1 MNQLPPRSGPAAY
14 GDGDKTPF
22 KGKCRCPARRASR
35 QGGSLIAAGVTRTV
49 LGLLALGG
57 SVTGAEKGL
66 WDLLHGCPFL
76 RLCQIPGHCAAKP
89 WGGGVFQNI
98 SAPQRPGRRAKV
110 RMDGSSGVIP
120 EEPTGGRTGVSS
132 EPMEASQDGQTAQE
146 MATLPEQDLLA
157 AAKEKEGAPED
168 AGADALLGPMW
179 SSSGMGIP
187 GTVPSTC
194 AKRQD
199 TTALR
204 TALGKDTAGTTHR
217 EGAGPPGP
225 PPALP
230 EPKEATSSPRLG
242 CREQETQ
249 QGSGEDD
256 GRDGSASLVWA
267 ATPGMLFQEDKQTR
281 LHPLSLSWVLGY
293 NSSLAVHSLMDR
305 EDRVL
310 LYISSHTVVIHDLLG
325 NRQCHLQGHTN
336 VISCL
341 CVSEDR
347 RWVATADRGPDA
359 LIIVWDSFSGVPVR
373 TIFESHPEDGVSA
386 IAISQDA
393 KYLATI
399 SAGIVQRVCVWKWT
413 SPAEKPVCSTELR
426 PEFGYQDYVI
436 FNPQNPYEFV
446 SNSKTQVIFYLWGD
460 GGLQYGAPLL
470 SSQTF
475 NSTVGHFSQSVF
487 HFNNSQALTGTSAGK
502 LVVWDTVGP
511 RTPSKELPVKP
522 HSMKATKLV
531 PLQKESLT
539 VLTAFESCIVT
550 GDVKGQVK
558 FYDGQLQLLTCYGHS
573 KVGPIRSISFSK
585 TPPDPPGAAPNC
597 STSCIASSRPFVAR
611 NFILSTSDATVLH
624 VATDRTNFEKIM
636 EEAKKTVNA
645 IACHPRQALVAV
657 GSHCG
662 LLKVWDYQQTRYLV
676 SRIFTEAGIQCLS
689 YDPEGYFLAAGFTD
703 GSVYILDAISLQSS
717 CKEFKFS
724 CGPVTH
730 ISFSHDSEYLATAD
744 EKYSVTVYKRVLQNG
759 SRCWEHLAGLHSHY
773 KPIRSILFGVQL
785 DSNEPRLLSLGEDRQ
800 LVEYDLNSS
809 SKDHLVVLHRDRVE
823 QVAVPLCLAWYP
835 QLSTESFILTAN
847 NCYKIKLYNTTTK
860 MCRKTLL
867 GPTYG
872 SPLEKIQ
879 ILPTTN
885 TMDPQKC
892 YLAYITKDKVGLQI
906 LPVDGNPHKSSA
918 FICHPDGVSDLAS
931 SYDGRYVF
939 TAGGDDCTVM
949 KWEVNLNAL
958 DAAASL
964 GGEDLI
970 PFYNLLD
977 GGREGEFFRE
987 LEDYFYYVQLRNHG
1001 IDTLETRQVST
1012 HIPLE
1017 EIPSVMRA
1025 MGFYPSEEKIEEMIN
1040 EVKFSK
1046 YVDTGEQVTKIN
1058 LGDFIKLYINHRPAF
1073 GLSMKKIQR
1082 AFQVLG
1088 YDNENGD
1095 KVIDRGDLLL
1105 LLQCRVYTSLEQQI
1119 TVLISAHCGIAHC
1132 NWNCWDLLQGA
1143 AALTEDEM
1151 PEEITVE
1158 IFAADILGLP
1168 IAEPEKKNRKKR

>member
-1 MNQLPPRSGPAAY
+1 
-14 GDGDKTPF
+14 
-22 KGKCRCPARRASR
+22 
-35 QGGSLIAAGVTRTV
+35 
-49 LGLLALGG
+49 
-57 SVTGAEKGL
+57 
-66 WDLLHGCPFL
+66 
-76 RLCQIPGHCAAKP
+76 
-89 WGGGVFQNI
+89 
-98 SAPQRPGRRAKV
+98 
-110 RMDGSSGVIP
+110 
-120 EEPTGGRTGVSS
+120 
-132 EPMEASQDGQTAQE
+132 
-146 MATLPEQDLLA
+146 
-157 AAKEKEGAPED
+157 
-168 AGADALLGPMW
+168 
-179 SSSGMGIP
+179 
-187 GTVPSTC
+187 
-194 AKRQD
+194 
-199 TTALR
+199 
-204 TALGKDTAGTTHR
+204 
-217 EGAGPPGP
+217 
-225 PPALP
+225 
-230 EPKEATSSPRLG
+230 
-242 CREQETQ
+242 
-249 QGSGEDD
+249 
-256 GRDGSASLVWA
+256 SLVWA

-293 NSSLAVHSLMDR
+293 NSSLAVHSLMDG

-310 LYISSHTVVIHDLLG
+310 LYVSSHTVVIHDVLG
-325 NRQCHLQGHTN
+325 NRQYHLQGHTN

-359 LIIVWDSFSGVPVR
+359 LIIVWDSFSGIPVR
-373 TIFESHPEDGVSA
+373 TIFESHLEDGVSA

-399 SAGIVQRVCVWKWT
+399 SAGTVQRVCVWKWT
-413 SPAEKPVCSTELR
+413 SPSEKPMCSTELR
-426 PEFGYQDYVI
+426 PEFGHQDYLV

-446 SNSKTQVIFYLWGD
+446 SNSKTQVIFYLWGNAS
-460 GGLQYGAPLL
+460 LQYGTPLL
-470 SSQTF
+470 SNQTF
-475 NSTVGHFSQSVF
+475 NSMVGHFSQSVF

-502 LVVWDTVGP
+502 LVVWDAVGP
-511 RTPSKELPVKP
+511 CTPSEERRIKP
-522 HSMKATKLV
+522 HCMKATKLV
-531 PLQKESLT
+531 PMQKDSLT
-539 VLTAFESCIVT
+539 VLMVFESYIVT

-558 FYDGQLQLLTCYGHS
+558 FYDGDLQLLACYSHS

-585 TPPDPPGAAPNC
+585 PPPDPPGASPTSSTSC
-597 STSCIASSRPFVAR
+597 STSSQPFIAR

-624 VATDRTNFEKIM
+624 VATDRASFEKVM
-636 EEAKKTVNA
+636 EEAKKAVSA

-662 LLKVWDYQQTRYLV
+662 LLKVWDYQQTEYLV
-676 SRIFTEAGIQCLS
+676 SRIFTGASIQCLS

-703 GSVYILDAISLQSS
+703 GSVYLLDAISLQSS

-724 CGPVTH
+724 HGPVTH
-730 ISFSHDSEYLATAD
+730 VSFSHDSEYLATAD

-773 KPIRSILFGVQL
+773 KPIRSILFGIQL
-785 DSNEPRLLSLGEDRQ
+785 DSNKPRLLSLGEDRQ

-809 SKDHLVVLHRDRVE
+809 SKDRLVVLHRDRVE
-823 QVAVPLCLAWYP
+823 QAAVPLCLAWYP

-847 NCYKIKLYNTTTK
+847 NCYKMKLYNTTTK

-885 TMDPQKC
+885 ATDPQKH

-939 TAGGDDCTVM
+939 TAGGKDRTVM

-970 PFYNLLD
+970 PFYSLLD

-987 LEDYFYYVQLRNHG
+987 LEDYFYYAQLCSHG

-1073 GLSMKKIQR
+1073 GLSMKEIQR
-1082 AFQVLG
+1082 AFQVIG

-1105 LLQCRVYTSLEQQI
+1105 LLQCRGEHMTEDELARCL
-1119 TVLISAHCGIAHC
+1119 TT
-1132 NWNCWDLLQGA
+1132 LLGKHPGGGGSEPDTYDPSGA
-1143 AALTEDEM
+1143 AALTEEEI
-1151 PEEITVE
+1151 PEEITAE

-1168 IAEPEKKNRKKR
+1168 IADPEKENMK

>member
-1 MNQLPPRSGPAAY
+1 MDRQLKEMAVLPEQARAAPPQALPDAGSAAADQPRSQC
-14 GDGDKTPF
+14 TP
-22 KGKCRCPARRASR
+22 K
-35 QGGSLIAAGVTRTV
+35 
-49 LGLLALGG
+49 LLAL
-57 SVTGAEKGL
+57 SK
-66 WDLLHGCPFL
+66 DP
-76 RLCQIPGHCAAKP
+76 
-89 WGGGVFQNI
+89 
-98 SAPQRPGRRAKV
+98 
-110 RMDGSSGVIP
+110 
-120 EEPTGGRTGVSS
+120 
-132 EPMEASQDGQTAQE
+132 
-146 MATLPEQDLLA
+146 LA
-157 AAKEKEGAPED
+157 AAKEKEGADPED
-168 AGADALLGPMW
+168 AGADALLGPLW
-179 SSSGMGIP
+179 SPSGMGIP
-187 GTVPSTC
+187 GTLSSTW
-194 AKRQD
+194 AGRQD
-199 TTALR
+199 MTALR
-204 TALGKDTAGTTHR
+204 TALGKDTAATTHL
-217 EGAGPPGP
+217 EGTGPPGP
-225 PPALP
+225 PPAPP
-230 EPKEATSSPRLG
+230 EPKGAISSPCSG

-249 QGSGEDD
+249 QRSGEDD
-256 GRDGSASLVWA
+256 GHDGSASLVWA

-281 LHPLSLSWVLGY
+281 PHPLSLSWVLGY

-305 EDRVL
+305 EDWVL
-310 LYISSHTVVIHDLLG
+310 LYVSSHTVVIHDILG
-325 NRQCHLQGHTN
+325 NRQYHLQGHTN

-359 LIIVWDSFSGVPVR
+359 LIIVWDSFSGIPVR

-399 SAGIVQRVCVWKWT
+399 SAGTVQRVCVWKWT
-413 SPAEKPVCSTELR
+413 LPTEKPVCSTELR

-460 GGLQYGAPLL
+460 AGLQYSTPLL

-475 NSTVGHFSQSVF
+475 NSVVGRFSQSVF

-502 LVVWDTVGP
+502 LVVWDAVSP
-511 RTPSKELPVKP
+511 HTPSKELRVKP

-531 PLQKESLT
+531 PMQKASLT
-539 VLTAFESCIVT
+539 VLMVFESCIVT

-558 FYDGQLQLLTCYGHS
+558 FYDGELQLLACYSHS
-573 KVGPIRSISFSK
+573 KVGPIQSISFSK
-585 TPPDPPGAAPNC
+585 TTPEPPGASPAC
-597 STSCIASSRPFVAR
+597 STSCTASSQPFVAR

-624 VATDRTNFEKIM
+624 VATDGTYCEKVM
-636 EEAKKTVNA
+636 EEAKKAVNA

-662 LLKVWDYQQTRYLV
+662 LLKVWDYQQTKYLV
-676 SRIFTEAGIQCLS
+676 SRIFIEAGIQCLC

-703 GSVYILDAISLQSS
+703 GSVYILDAISLQSI

-724 CGPVTH
+724 RGPVTH
-730 ISFSHDSEYLATAD
+730 ISFSHNSEYLATAD
-744 EKYSVTVYKRVLQNG
+744 EKYSVTVYKAVLPNG
-759 SRCWEHLAGLHSHY
+759 SRCWKHLAGLRSHY

-809 SKDHLVVLHRDRVE
+809 SKDHLVALHRDRVE

-835 QLSTESFILTAN
+835 QLSTESFILIAN
-847 NCYKIKLYNTTTK
+847 NCYKVKLYNTTTK

-885 TMDPQKC
+885 TTDPQKC

-939 TAGGDDCTVM
+939 TAGGDDCAVM

-987 LEDYFYYVQLRNHG
+987 LEDYFYYAQLRSHG

-1025 MGFYPSEEKIEEMIN
+1025 IGFYPSEEKIEEMIN

-1046 YVDTGEQVTKIN
+1046 YVDTGEQVTKIS

-1073 GLSMKKIQR
+1073 GLSMKKIER

-1105 LLQCRVYTSLEQQI
+1105 LLQCRGEHMTEDELAQCLTTLMGRHPGGGGSEPD
-1119 TVLISAHCGIAHC
+1119 TCDPS
-1132 NWNCWDLLQGA
+1132 GA
-1143 AALTEDEM
+1143 AALTEEEI
-1151 PEEITVE
+1151 PEEITAE

-1168 IAEPEKKNRKKR
+1168 IAEPEKMNRKKR

>member
-1 MNQLPPRSGPAAY
+1 
-14 GDGDKTPF
+14 
-22 KGKCRCPARRASR
+22 
-35 QGGSLIAAGVTRTV
+35 
-49 LGLLALGG
+49 
-57 SVTGAEKGL
+57 
-66 WDLLHGCPFL
+66 
-76 RLCQIPGHCAAKP
+76 
-89 WGGGVFQNI
+89 
-98 SAPQRPGRRAKV
+98 
-110 RMDGSSGVIP
+110 
-120 EEPTGGRTGVSS
+120 
-132 EPMEASQDGQTAQE
+132 
-146 MATLPEQDLLA
+146 
-157 AAKEKEGAPED
+157 
-168 AGADALLGPMW
+168 
-179 SSSGMGIP
+179 
-187 GTVPSTC
+187 
-194 AKRQD
+194 
-199 TTALR
+199 
-204 TALGKDTAGTTHR
+204 
-217 EGAGPPGP
+217 
-225 PPALP
+225 
-230 EPKEATSSPRLG
+230 
-242 CREQETQ
+242 
-249 QGSGEDD
+249 
-256 GRDGSASLVWA
+256 SLVWA

-293 NSSLAVHSLMDR
+293 NSSLAVHSLMDS

-310 LYISSHTVVIHDLLG
+310 LYIASHTAVIHDVLG
-325 NRQCHLQGHTN
+325 NRQYHLQGHTN

-359 LIIVWDSFSGVPVR
+359 LIIVWDSFSGIPVR
-373 TIFESHPEDGVSA
+373 TVFGSHPADGVSA

-399 SAGIVQRVCVWKWT
+399 SAGTVQRVCVWKWT
-413 SPAEKPVCSTELR
+413 LPTEKPVCSTKLR

-446 SNSKTQVIFYLWGD
+446 SNSKTQVIFYLWVRTKQEHLCLRRD
-460 GGLQYGAPLL
+460 ERTASLL
-470 SSQTF
+470 SLQTF
-475 NSTVGHFSQSVF
+475 NSVVGHFSQSVF

-502 LVVWDTVGP
+502 LVVWDTVSP
-511 RTPSKELPVKP
+511 QTLSEELQVKP

-531 PLQKESLT
+531 PMQKDSLT
-539 VLTAFESCIVT
+539 VLMVFESCIVT

-558 FYDGQLQLLTCYGHS
+558 FYDGQLQLLACYSHS
-573 KVGPIRSISFSK
+573 EVGPIRSISFSK
-585 TPPDPPGAAPNC
+585 TPPDPPGASPAC
-597 STSCIASSRPFVAR
+597 STSCTASSQPFSDSSNSISLTLNR

-624 VATDRTNFEKIM
+624 VATDRTNFEKVM
-636 EEAKKTVNA
+636 EEAKQAVNA
-645 IACHPRQALVAV
+645 IACHPRRALVAA

-662 LLKVWDYQQTRYLV
+662 LLKVWDYQQTKYLV
-676 SRIFTEAGIQCLS
+676 SRIFTGAGIQCLS
-689 YDPEGYFLAAGFTD
+689 YDPKGYFLAAGFTD

-717 CKEFKFS
+717 CKEFRFS
-724 CGPVTH
+724 HGPVTH

-744 EKYSVTVYKRVLQNG
+744 EKYSVTVYKRVLKNG

-823 QVAVPLCLAWYP
+823 QIAVPLCLAWYP

-847 NCYKIKLYNTTTK
+847 NCYKMKLYNTTTK

-885 TMDPQKC
+885 TMDPQKR
-892 YLAYITKDKVGLQI
+892 YLVYITKDKVGLQI

-931 SYDGRYVF
+931 SYDGRYIF
-939 TAGGDDCTVM
+939 TAGGNDCAVM

-964 GGEDLI
+964 GGEDLM

-987 LEDYFYYVQLRNHG
+987 LEDYFYYAQLRSHG
-1001 IDTLETRQVST
+1001 IETLEPRQVST

-1058 LGDFIKLYINHRPAF
+1058 LGDFIRLYINHRPAF
-1073 GLSMKKIQR
+1073 GLSMKKIQQ

-1105 LLQCRVYTSLEQQI
+1105 LLQCRGEHMTEDELAWCLTTLMGKHPREGGSEGDTYNPS
-1119 TVLISAHCGIAHC
+1119 
-1132 NWNCWDLLQGA
+1132 GA
-1143 AALTEDEM
+1143 AALTE
-1151 PEEITVE
+1151 EEIPAEITAE

-1168 IAEPEKKNRKKR
+1168 IAE

>member
-1 MNQLPPRSGPAAY
+1 MQTEAGTGVPSISVPQL
-14 GDGDKTPF
+14 
-22 KGKCRCPARRASR
+22 
-35 QGGSLIAAGVTRTV
+35 
-49 LGLLALGG
+49 
-57 SVTGAEKGL
+57 
-66 WDLLHGCPFL
+66 
-76 RLCQIPGHCAAKP
+76 
-89 WGGGVFQNI
+89 
-98 SAPQRPGRRAKV
+98 PGRRV
-110 RMDGSSGVIP
+110 RMDGLREITLDDPS
-120 EEPTGGRTGVSS
+120 GGRDGVSS
-132 EPMEASQDGQTAQE
+132 EPKETSQDRQTARE
-146 MATLPEQDLLA
+146 MAVLPERDPLA
-157 AAKEKEGAPED
+157 AAKEKKGAPED
-168 AGADALLGPMW
+168 AGADPLLGLLW
-179 SSSGMGIP
+179 SPSGMGIP
-187 GTVPSTC
+187 DTLPSTW
-194 AKRQD
+194 AARQD

-204 TALGKDTAGTTHR
+204 TALGEDTAGTMLL

-225 PPALP
+225 HPALP
-230 EPKEATSSPRLG
+230 EPKGTVSNPRSG

-249 QGSGEDD
+249 ERSGEDD
-256 GRDGSASLVWA
+256 GCNGSASLVWA
-267 ATPGMLFQEDKQTR
+267 ATPGMLFQEDKQTK

-293 NSSLAVHSLMDR
+293 NSSLAVHSLMDG

-310 LYISSHTVVIHDLLG
+310 LYVSSHTVVIHDVLG
-325 NRQCHLQGHTN
+325 NRQSHLQGHTN

-359 LIIVWDSFSGVPVR
+359 LIIVWDSFSGIPVR

-399 SAGIVQRVCVWKWT
+399 SAGTVQRVCVWKWT
-413 SPAEKPVCSTELR
+413 SPTEKPMCSTELR

-436 FNPQNPYEFV
+436 FNPQNPCEFV

-460 GGLQYGAPLL
+460 AGLQYGAPLL
-470 SSQTF
+470 SIQTF
-475 NSTVGHFSQSVF
+475 NSVVGHFSQSVF

-502 LVVWDTVGP
+502 LVVWDVVGP
-511 RTPSKELPVKP
+511 RTPSKELQAKP

-531 PLQKESLT
+531 PMQKDSLT
-539 VLTAFESCIVT
+539 VLKVLESCIVT

-558 FYDGQLQLLTCYGHS
+558 FYDGQLQLLTCYSHS

-585 TPPDPPGAAPNC
+585 TPPDPPSASPAC
-597 STSCIASSRPFVAR
+597 STSCIPSSQPFVIR
-611 NFILSTSDATVLH
+611 NFILSTSNATVLH
-624 VATDRTNFEKIM
+624 VATDRTNFEKVM
-636 EEAKKTVNA
+636 EEAKKAVNA
-645 IACHPRQALVAV
+645 VACHPRQALVAV
-657 GSHCG
+657 GSDCG
-662 LLKVWDYQQTRYLV
+662 LLKVWDYQQTKHLV

-689 YDPEGYFLAAGFTD
+689 YDPQGYFLAAGFTD

-717 CKEFKFS
+717 CREFKFS
-724 CGPVTH
+724 RGPITH
-730 ISFSHDSEYLATAD
+730 ISFSHDSEYFATAD
-744 EKYSVTVYKRVLQNG
+744 EKYSVTVYKSVLQNG

-809 SKDHLVVLHRDRVE
+809 SKDHLVVLHRDRIE
-823 QVAVPLCLAWYP
+823 QIAVPLCLAWYP

-847 NCYKIKLYNTTTK
+847 NCYKMKLYNTTTK

-879 ILPTTN
+879 ILPPTN
-885 TMDPQKC
+885 STDPQKR

-918 FICHPDGVSDLAS
+918 FICHPDGVSDLAN
-931 SYDGRYVF
+931 SYDGCYVF
-939 TAGGDDCTVM
+939 TVGGNDCTLM

-987 LEDYFYYVQLRNHG
+987 LEDYFYYAQLRSHG

-1073 GLSMKKIQR
+1073 GLSMKKIQQ
-1082 AFQVLG
+1082 AFHVLG

-1105 LLQCRVYTSLEQQI
+1105 LLQCRGEHMTEDELVQCLT
-1119 TVLISAHCGIAHC
+1119 T
-1132 NWNCWDLLQGA
+1132 LLGRCPAGGGSELDTYDPSGA
-1143 AALTEDEM
+1143 AALTE
-1151 PEEITVE
+1151 EEIPAEITAE
-1158 IFAADILGLP
+1158 IFTTDILGLP
-1168 IAEPEKKNRKKR
+1168 IAEPKNRKKRDESLIYKDSES

>member
-1 MNQLPPRSGPAAY
+1 
-14 GDGDKTPF
+14 
-22 KGKCRCPARRASR
+22 
-35 QGGSLIAAGVTRTV
+35 
-49 LGLLALGG
+49 
-57 SVTGAEKGL
+57 
-66 WDLLHGCPFL
+66 
-76 RLCQIPGHCAAKP
+76 
-89 WGGGVFQNI
+89 
-98 SAPQRPGRRAKV
+98 
-110 RMDGSSGVIP
+110 
-120 EEPTGGRTGVSS
+120 
-132 EPMEASQDGQTAQE
+132 
-146 MATLPEQDLLA
+146 
-157 AAKEKEGAPED
+157 
-168 AGADALLGPMW
+168 
-179 SSSGMGIP
+179 
-187 GTVPSTC
+187 
-194 AKRQD
+194 
-199 TTALR
+199 
-204 TALGKDTAGTTHR
+204 
-217 EGAGPPGP
+217 
-225 PPALP
+225 
-230 EPKEATSSPRLG
+230 
-242 CREQETQ
+242 
-249 QGSGEDD
+249 
-256 GRDGSASLVWA
+256 SLVWA
-267 ATPGMLFQEDKQTR
+267 ATPGMLFQEDKQPR
-281 LHPLSLSWVLGY
+281 LHPLSLSWVLGH
-293 NSSLAVHSLMDR
+293 NSSLAVHSLMDG

-310 LYISSHTVVIHDLLG
+310 LYVSSHTVVIHSILG
-325 NRQCHLQGHTN
+325 NKQYHLQGHTN

-359 LIIVWDSFSGVPVR
+359 LIIVWDSFSGTPVR
-373 TIFESHPEDGVSA
+373 TIFDSHPEDGVSA

-399 SAGIVQRVCVWKWT
+399 STGTVQRACVWNWT
-413 SPAEKPVCSTELR
+413 LPAEKPTCSTELR
-426 PEFGYQDYVI
+426 PEFGHQDYVI
-436 FNPQNPYEFV
+436 FNPQNSYEFV
-446 SNSKTQVIFYLWGD
+446 SNSKTQVIFYLWVRTSLLEEGRASILD
-460 GGLQYGAPLL
+460 ECLTLPLSL
-470 SSQTF
+470 QTF
-475 NSTVGHFSQSVF
+475 NTVVGHFSQSIF

-502 LVVWDTVGP
+502 LVVWDTVSP
-511 RTPSKELPVKP
+511 STPSKELQVKL
-522 HSMKATKLV
+522 HGMKATKLV
-531 PLQKESLT
+531 PVQKDGLT
-539 VLTAFESCIVT
+539 VLVVFESCIVT

-558 FYDGQLQLLTCYGHS
+558 FYNGQLQLLACYSHS
-573 KVGPIRSISFSK
+573 KVGSIRSISFSK
-585 TPPDPPGAAPNC
+585 TPPDSPDASPAC
-597 STSCIASSRPFVAR
+597 STSSTASSQPFVAR

-624 VATDRTNFEKIM
+624 VATDRANVEKIM
-636 EEAKKTVNA
+636 EEAKKAVTAV
-645 IACHPRQALVAV
+645 ACHPRQALVAV

-662 LLKVWDYQQTRYLV
+662 LLKVWDYQQTKYLV

-689 YDPEGYFLAAGFTD
+689 YDPQGYFLAAGFTD
-703 GSVYILDAISLQSS
+703 GSVYILDAISLHSS

-724 CGPVTH
+724 HGPVTH

-744 EKYSVTVYKRVLQNG
+744 EKYAVTVYRRALQNG

-809 SKDHLVVLHRDRVE
+809 SKDHLVVLHKDRLE
-823 QVAVPLCLAWYP
+823 QIAVPLCLAWYP

-847 NCYKIKLYNTTTK
+847 NCYKMKLYNVTTK

-885 TMDPQKC
+885 TMDSQKC

-918 FICHPDGVSDLAS
+918 FICHPDGVSDLAT
-931 SYDGRYVF
+931 SYDGRYIF

-949 KWEVNLNAL
+949 RWEVNLNAL

-970 PFYNLLD
+970 PFYDLLD

-987 LEDYFYYVQLRNHG
+987 LEDYFYYSQLRSHG

-1012 HIPLE
+1012 HISLE

-1025 MGFYPSEEKIEEMIN
+1025 MGFYPSEEKIEDMIN
-1040 EVKFSK
+1040 EVKFSE

-1073 GLSMKKIQR
+1073 GLSMKRIQQ

-1105 LLQCRVYTSLEQQI
+1105 LLQCRGEHMTEDELAQCL
-1119 TVLISAHCGIAHC
+1119 TT
-1132 NWNCWDLLQGA
+1132 LLGKHPGGGGSDPDTYDPSGA
-1143 AALTEDEM
+1143 AALIEEGI
-1151 PEEITVE
+1151 PAEITAE
-1158 IFAADILGLP
+1158 IFTAAILGLP
-1168 IAEPEKKNRKKR
+1168 IAE